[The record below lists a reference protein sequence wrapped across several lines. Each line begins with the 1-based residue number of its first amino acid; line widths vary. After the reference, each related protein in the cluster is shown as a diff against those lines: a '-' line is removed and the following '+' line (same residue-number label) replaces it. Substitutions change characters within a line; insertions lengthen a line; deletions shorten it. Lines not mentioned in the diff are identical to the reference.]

1 MKNKKKIIIIFIILI
16 ILIGLV
22 FFINRNNENNKAK
35 NTLST
40 IAKKF
45 YEETY
50 YVTMNKDIIKD
61 FSNKGINISIEELL
75 DFEEK
80 EKDEYK
86 KYNLNRSKVIIYPK
100 EPYNKIDYKIEIKL
114 YRK

>member
-35 NTLST
+35 KTLST

-100 EPYNKIDYKIEIKL
+100 EPYNKNDYKIEIKL